1 MARDAWF
8 PLQRLV
14 LLSGCIGAVFASPT
28 PPEYDALQR
37 VLQPA
42 RHPEAQPQ
50 QQQQQQ
56 QQRKLNGKFL
66 HITDLHPDDFYKVH
80 TSSEEGIA
88 CHRGK
93 GMAGTYGAEMT
104 DCDSPFSLVNATF
117 DWITANIRDDID
129 FVVWTGDS
137 ARHDSDEKHPRT
149 AAQVLDSNRRV
160 ADKFVETFTSPRD
173 SKLSIPV
180 IPTFGNNDFL
190 PHNIMEA
197 GPNKWFH
204 AYSEI
209 WGRFIPEEQR
219 HSFAFGGWFYVE
231 VIPKK
236 LAVFSLNTMFF
247 FDRNAAVDGCAEP
260 SEPGFKH
267 MEWLRVQLQSLRDMG
282 MKAIL
287 IGHVPPARTDS
298 KQNWDETCWQR
309 YTLWLQQYR
318 DVVTASLFGHMNID
332 HFLLGDSKKV
342 DLTVDSE
349 DESTRRNMKDD
360 FSVESKSDYLME
372 LRDEWSSLPNSAVKL
387 LEEDES
393 DVSAD
398 KKGKKKRKKY
408 KKIGGKY
415 AERYQLS
422 FVSPSVVPNFFP
434 TLRVFEYNIT
444 GLDDT
449 AVWQDS
455 FDEKA
460 GAASPQPWDEGESDE
475 SEYQELRRD
484 VHAEGKK
491 HKKKKGRKGKKPKKD
506 PNLIVPDDPPKG
518 SLPGPAYY
526 PQSLTLTGYVQ
537 YFANLTH
544 INNDMQDVGSS
555 KWRGG
560 NPDNKNPKQSPPKPK
575 KFKYEVEYST
585 FDDKIYKLKDLTV
598 KSYLGLAYRMGQKKK
613 TNSLG
618 AAGEDFVDDDD
629 EAEEAKTE
637 RETETSAN
645 GKGKKK
651 KGREKNKAWLHFLG
665 HAFVKTVPKDDLETM

>member
-1 MARDAWF
+1 MARDALV
-8 PLQRLV
+8 PLRLLAV
-14 LLSGCIGAVFASPT
+14 LSGCIQGVLASPT

-42 RHPEAQPQ
+42 RHPEAQPH
-50 QQQQQQ
+50 
-56 QQRKLNGKFL
+56 QQRKLNGRFL
-66 HITDLHPDDFYKVH
+66 HITDLHPDDFYKAH

-93 GMAGTYGAEMT
+93 GMAGMYGAEMT

-117 DWITANIRDDID
+117 DWIEANIRDDID

-149 AAQVLDSNRRV
+149 AEQVLDSNRRV
-160 ADKFVETFTSPRD
+160 ADKFVEAFTLPHDGR
-173 SKLSIPV
+173 LAIPV

-204 AYSEI
+204 AYSDI
-209 WGRFIPEEQR
+209 WSRFVPEEQR
-219 HSFAFGGWFYVE
+219 HSFGFGGWFYVE
-231 VIPKK
+231 VIPGK

-247 FDRNAAVDGCAEP
+247 FDRNAAVDGCANP

-267 MEWLRVQLQSLRDMG
+267 MEWLRIQLQHLRDMG

-309 YTLWLQQYR
+309 YTLWLRQYR

-332 HFLLGDSKKV
+332 HFLLSDTKKI
-342 DLTVDSE
+342 DLTIETESAADRE
-349 DESTRRNMKDD
+349 HMDEG
-360 FSVESKSDYLME
+360 FSVESKSDYLLE
-372 LRDEWSSLPNSAVKL
+372 LRDEWSGLPGSAIEVQ
-387 LEEDES
+387 EDNG
-393 DVSAD
+393 DDGDDASAD
-398 KKGKKKRKKY
+398 KKGKKKKKKF

-434 TLRVFEYNIT
+434 TLRVYEYNIT
-444 GLDDT
+444 GLGE
-449 AVWQDS
+449 AALWQDS
-455 FDEKA
+455 FVENTQRT
-460 GAASPQPWDEGESDE
+460 SPQPWNEKDWDEETHN
-475 SEYQELRRD
+475 ELRRSIE
-484 VHAEGKK
+484 AERKK
-491 HKKKKGRKGKKPKKD
+491 HKKKEGKKGKKKPKKD
-506 PNLIVPDDPPKG
+506 PNLIVPEDPPKG

-526 PQSLTLTGYVQ
+526 PQALTLTGYTQ
-537 YFANLTH
+537 YFANLTY
-544 INNDMQDVGSS
+544 INNDIQDADVDGL

-560 NPDNKNPKQSPPKPK
+560 NPDGRTPKHSPPKPN

-598 KSYLGLAYRMGQKKK
+598 KSYLGLAYRMGQKK
-613 TNSLG
+613 TNSAGVLADDLKEADTEVG
-618 AAGEDFVDDDD
+618 AD
-629 EAEEAKTE
+629 
-637 RETETSAN
+637 

-651 KGREKNKAWLHFLG
+651 KKKKDRERNKAWLHFLG
-665 HAFVKTVPKDDLETM
+665 HAFVKTVPKDELEKM

>member
-1 MARDAWF
+1 MARAAWM
-8 PLQRLV
+8 PLQLLV
-14 LLSGCIGAVFASPT
+14 ALSGCIRLLASPT

-42 RHPEAQPQ
+42 RHPEARP
-50 QQQQQQ
+50 Q
-56 QQRKLNGKFL
+56 QQRKLNGRFL
-66 HITDLHPDDFYKVH
+66 HITDLHPDDFYKAH

-117 DWITANIRDDID
+117 DWIEANIRDDID

-149 AAQVLDSNRRV
+149 AEQVLDSNRRV
-160 ADKFVETFTSPRD
+160 ADKFVEAFTSPRD

-204 AYSEI
+204 AYSDI
-209 WGRFIPEEQR
+209 WSRFVPEEQR

-231 VIPKK
+231 VIPAK

-247 FDRNAAVDGCAEP
+247 FDRNAAVDGCANP
-260 SEPGFKH
+260 SEPGYKH
-267 MEWLRVQLQSLRDMG
+267 MEWLRIQLQHLRDTG

-332 HFLLGDSKKV
+332 HFLLGDTRKV
-342 DLTVDSE
+342 NLLADSE
-349 DESTRRNMKDD
+349 DASDRSRLDD
-360 FSVESKSDYLME
+360 GVSIQSKSDYLME
-372 LRDEWSSLPNSAVKL
+372 LRDEWSGLPGSAIKVQ
-387 LEEDES
+387 EEDDE
-393 DVSAD
+393 DLSAD
-398 KKGKKKRKKY
+398 KKGKKKKKKY

-434 TLRVFEYNIT
+434 TLRVYEYNIT
-444 GLDDT
+444 GLDSA
-449 AVWQDS
+449 AVWHDS
-455 FDEKA
+455 FDQRNPT
-460 GAASPQPWDEGESDE
+460 SPQPWDEADWDDE
-475 SEYQELRRD
+475 EHHELRRD
-484 VHAEGKK
+484 VDAEGKK
-491 HKKKKGRKGKKPKKD
+491 HKKKKGRKGKKKPKKD
-506 PNLIVPDDPPKG
+506 PNLIVPEDPPKA

-526 PQSLTLTGYVQ
+526 PQSLTLTGYTQ
-537 YFANLTH
+537 YFANLTY
-544 INNDMQDVGSS
+544 INNDMQDVGLDGS

-560 NPDNKNPKQSPPKPK
+560 NPDNKSPKHSPPKPN

-598 KSYLGLAYRMGQKKK
+598 KSYLGLAYRMGQKK
-613 TNSLG
+613 TNSADALVD
-618 AAGEDFVDDDD
+618 DFDEDDDD
-629 EAEEAKTE
+629 EVEQSIRGVEAD
-637 RETETSAN
+637 

-651 KGREKNKAWLHFLG
+651 KNRERNKAWLHFLG
-665 HAFVKTVPKDDLETM
+665 HAFVKTVPKEDLETM